1 MALHV
6 NDVVSKTFSLKAL
19 SYFQHTNNSTLK
31 PKYHLKKNK
40 PKKKKKLLSRLLTTR
55 LESGNF
61 TWESSQDYCQFFKSS
76 FFLPLKQKGKSQ
88 QSKDCTNNENDKNR
102 GLENRR
108 KSNRMEFFFP
118 EINGAARCSILPSK
132 CALQSLNQ
140 VWAIYWAQEQ
150 NRRKYK
156 NIQLKNQ
163 IEYSSVLLRAGV

>member
-19 SYFQHTNNSTLK
+19 LYFQHTNSSTLK
-31 PKYHLKKNK
+31 PKYHLKKNI
-40 PKKKKKLLSRLLTTR
+40 PKKKKKVTQSSTNYPIGKRKLHLREQPRLLPIFQALLFSA
-55 LESGNF
+55 LEA
-61 TWESSQDYCQFFKSS
+61 E
-76 FFLPLKQKGKSQ
+76 GKSQ
-88 QSKDCTNNENDKNR
+88 QSKDCTNDKNR

-140 VWAIYWAQEQ
+140 V
-150 NRRKYK
+150 
-156 NIQLKNQ
+156 
-163 IEYSSVLLRAGV
+163 